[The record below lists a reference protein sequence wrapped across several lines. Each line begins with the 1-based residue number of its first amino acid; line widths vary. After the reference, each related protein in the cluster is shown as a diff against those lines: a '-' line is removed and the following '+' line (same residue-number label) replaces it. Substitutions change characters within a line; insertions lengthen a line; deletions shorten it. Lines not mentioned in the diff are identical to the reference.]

1 MTSASVRPVNT
12 SVTSAAIK
20 PAIPVSPVVREDK
33 NKTSDHL
40 SFQAALLGLGAASA
54 ASPHTSVASSTPMS
68 LPLPPSSYGNL
79 SAAQQQSLAA
89 ATNPYLALA
98 AASKQAS
105 QGLGTPPG
113 FPSPLGGLGGMDP
126 TSAYYAALYSQSL
139 YGMSPYGAAA
149 GMRGMPGF
157 PPTTQASAFPPTTQA
172 SAPGM
177 DLLALHAMMTRGAGA
192 GAGAAANQMAAA
204 AAAAANPYAGYM
216 NHPGLSG
223 LLGFPG
229 FPPGSGGRKDP

>member
-1 MTSASVRPVNT
+1 MVGWS
-12 SVTSAAIK
+12 K
-20 PAIPVSPVVREDK
+20 CC
-33 NKTSDHL
+33 HF

-89 ATNPYLALA
+89 AANPYLALA

-105 QGLGTPPG
+105 QGTPSG
-113 FPSPLGGLGGMDP
+113 YPSHLGGLGGMDP
-126 TSAYYAALYSQSL
+126 TSAYYAALYSQQLNQSL

-149 GMRGMPGF
+149 GMRGMPGY
-157 PPTTQASAFPPTTQA
+157 PPTTQASAAPPPGA
-172 SAPGM
+172 SGM
-177 DLLALHAMMTRGAGA
+177 DLLALHAMMTRGTGAGA

-204 AAAAANPYAGYM
+204 MQAAANPYAGYM

-223 LLGFPG
+223 LLGYPG

>member
-1 MTSASVRPVNT
+1 MHRVFLKMMGCFFTHNVLIFP
-12 SVTSAAIK
+12 
-20 PAIPVSPVVREDK
+20 
-33 NKTSDHL
+33 
-40 SFQAALLGLGAASA
+40 FQAALLGLGAASA

-89 ATNPYLALA
+89 AANPYLALA

-192 GAGAAANQMAAA
+192 GAGAGAAANQMAAA

>member
-1 MTSASVRPVNT
+1 MHRVFLKMVGCYFSLNAVIFP
-12 SVTSAAIK
+12 
-20 PAIPVSPVVREDK
+20 
-33 NKTSDHL
+33 
-40 SFQAALLGLGAASA
+40 FQAALLGLGAASA
-54 ASPHTSVASSTPMS
+54 ASPHTSLASSTPMS

-89 ATNPYLALA
+89 AANPYLALA

-105 QGLGTPPG
+105 QGMPPG
-113 FPSPLGGLGGMDP
+113 FPSHLGGLGGMDP

-149 GMRGMPGF
+149 GMRGIPGY
-157 PPTTQASAFPPTTQA
+157 PPTTQASAAPPPGA
-172 SAPGM
+172 SGM

-192 GAGAAANQMAAA
+192 GAGAAAAANQMAAA

-223 LLGFPG
+223 LLGYPG